1 MEVLLPCLDDRSI
14 LYPMTAPLTP
24 IKSVAKRQETR
35 QHLIEVGFELILVH
49 GFNAVSVD
57 KLVKAAGVPKGSF
70 YHYFESKEHF
80 GLQVVAFFQQEKK
93 AIYEAALNQPEGTP
107 FSRLAA
113 LFQAKNDYFANE
125 ANFCG
130 GCLIG
135 NLAQEQASEYPAF
148 QEALKAC
155 YEGWFSLVESVFQ
168 SATDSGELPKNTNTH
183 RLTQALFI
191 AMEGALLTAKLTR
204 SREPLDTA
212 WWLFFD
218 AASPLR
224 QDLGTNEESKFK

>member
-1 MEVLLPCLDDRSI
+1 MVEVSSSSKPSAR
-14 LYPMTAPLTP
+14 
-24 IKSVAKRQETR
+24 RQETR
-35 QHLIEVGFELILVH
+35 QHLIEVGLELILAH

-70 YHYFESKEHF
+70 YHYFDSKEDF
-80 GLQVVAFFQQEKK
+80 GLQVLTAYQQEKHGL
-93 AIYEAALNQPEGTP
+93 YETALGQVEGTP

-113 LFQAKNDYFANE
+113 LFKTKNDHFANE

-155 YEGWFSLVESVFQ
+155 YEGWFLLVEGVFQ
-168 SATDSGELPKNTNTH
+168 SATASGELPKNTNTH

-218 AASPLR
+218 VASPLR
-224 QDLGTNEESKFK
+224 LESMAYPVSGDRLT

>member
-1 MEVLLPCLDDRSI
+1 M
-14 LYPMTAPLTP
+14 
-24 IKSVAKRQETR
+24 
-35 QHLIEVGFELILVH
+35 
-49 GFNAVSVD
+49 
-57 KLVKAAGVPKGSF
+57 
-70 YHYFESKEHF
+70 
-80 GLQVVAFFQQEKK
+80 VAFFQQEKQQV
-93 AIYEAALNQPEGTP
+93 YERALNQPEGTS
-107 FSRLAA
+107 FSRLAG
-113 LFQAKNDYFANE
+113 LFKEKNDRFANE

-155 YEGWFSLVESVFQ
+155 YDTWFLLVEGVLQ
-168 SATDSGELPKNTNTH
+168 SATASGELPKNTNTH

-218 AASPLR
+218 ASSPLR
-224 QDLGTNEESKFK
+224 QELSTHEESGL